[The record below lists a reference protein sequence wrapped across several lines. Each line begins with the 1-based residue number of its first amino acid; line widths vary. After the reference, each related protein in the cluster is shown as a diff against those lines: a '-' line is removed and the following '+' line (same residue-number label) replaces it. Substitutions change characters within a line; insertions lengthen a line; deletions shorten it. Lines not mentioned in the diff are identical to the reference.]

1 MDIRRSLSLG
11 LGIVLGIGLLFL
23 AVAGT
28 ALAQGMMPPTGVPMP
43 GMPGGMMGSGPG
55 YPGGPGMMAGQ
66 GYTDTLPFGPGF
78 GYGMMGPGMMGM
90 GPGMMGFGMMAGQGY
105 AGIPP
110 FGPGFGY
117 GMMGPGMMGMGM
129 MGPGMMAG
137 QGYTDTLPFGP
148 GSGYGMM
155 GPGMMGM
162 GPGMMGMGPG
172 MMGMGPGMMGFGMMG
187 MGPGMMGFG
196 MMGMGAGMMG
206 MMGMAEPELLGLP
219 VLSIAEAREAVAG
232 YLEGLAAFGLPA
244 DGFTIGEVMVF
255 DNHAYVQ
262 VLEKETGRG
271 AFELLVE
278 PRTRWVM
285 PEPGPNMMWN
295 LKYSPMARM
304 MGWSFGL
311 ENLPGEMPIGEEDA
325 RRIAQAYAAQV
336 LNGAQVAEELTAF
349 YGYYTVD
356 VLRDGEPVGMLS
368 VNGYTGQV
376 FVHHWHGDFV
386 AMGEEE

>member
-1 MDIRRSLSLG
+1 MDLRKSFPLG

-23 AVAGT
+23 ALAGT
-28 ALAQGMMPPTGVPMP
+28 ALAQGMMPPGGGPMP
-43 GMPGGMMGSGPG
+43 GMPGGMMGPGYG

-66 GYTDTLPFGPGF
+66 GYTDTVPFAPGF
-78 GYGMMGPGMMGM
+78 GYGMMGPGM
-90 GPGMMGFGMMAGQGY
+90 
-105 AGIPP
+105 
-110 FGPGFGY
+110 
-117 GMMGPGMMGMGM
+117 
-129 MGPGMMAG
+129 
-137 QGYTDTLPFGP
+137 
-148 GSGYGMM
+148 
-155 GPGMMGM
+155 
-162 GPGMMGMGPG
+162 G

-187 MGPGMMGFG
+187 M
-196 MMGMGAGMMG
+196 MGMG
-206 MMGMAEPELLGLP
+206 EPELLGLP
-219 VLSIAEAREAVAG
+219 VLSIPEAREAVAG
-232 YLEGLAAFGLPA
+232 YLERLAALGLPA
-244 DGFTIGEVMVF
+244 EAFTIGEVMVF
-255 DNHAYVQ
+255 DNQAYVQ

-311 ENLPGEMPIGEEDA
+311 ESPPAEMPLGEEEA
-325 RRIAQAYAAQV
+325 LRIAQTYAAQV
-336 LNGAQVAEELTAF
+336 LNGAQVASELTPF

-356 VLRDGEPVGMLS
+356 VLRDGKPVGMLS

-386 AMGEEE
+386 AMGEAEE

>member
-66 GYTDTLPFGPGF
+66 GYTDTLPFGPGS

-117 GMMGPGMMGMGM
+117 GMMGPGMMGMGPGM
-129 MGPGMMAG
+129 MGLGMMAG

-148 GSGYGMM
+148 GSGYGM
-155 GPGMMGM
+155 
-162 GPGMMGMGPG
+162 
-172 MMGMGPGMMGFGMMG
+172 
-187 MGPGMMGFG
+187 
-196 MMGMGAGMMG
+196 MGAGMMG

-311 ENLPGEMPIGEEDA
+311 ENLPGEMPINEEDA